1 MPIAI
6 RTTLGSC
13 LAIRQITENPELL
26 WVSSPWTFKD
36 GANGGGP
43 PDFRACPKGSIALKG
58 SSINNSPRP
67 AKAKEKPAGKT
78 GRDL

>member
-1 MPIAI
+1 
-6 RTTLGSC
+6 LKEGLS
-13 LAIRQITENPELL
+13 
-26 WVSSPWTFKD
+26 
-36 GANGGGP
+36 GGGP

-58 SSINNSPRP
+58 SSSINNSSGP